1 VRTLPLLLS
10 LLGASLAALP
20 PETYQLAQ
28 DWLVEPANFKA
39 TARISADGETLTL
52 DNGLVRRVIRLKSGC
67 ATVAVDDRMTGR
79 ALLRA
84 VRPEGT
90 VTINGREHAI
100 GGLVGQPNQAYLT
113 PEWLAAM
120 RADPNALRLV
130 NVELGQPRERMAWK
144 RVRPHEPGAVWPPK
158 GAYARLD
165 FVPTDNVSSPRQRT
179 TLWTDNFAILDKAWT
194 VRASGKHERAS
205 FTNEGKVG
213 EIYAPGNVHCYA
225 ERALPADAE
234 QVELALSLG
243 TDAGSTWGPGLAV
256 VFANGSVAHVA
267 LRPGDRGTHGHAT
280 LGVGATDKLVKAKTF
295 ASADGGLDLARTY
308 RLRVTLESDNLRWE
322 LADQAAP
329 GRWVAL
335 GSTPRAA
342 NWGKPK
348 AVRIGKMNRE
358 GGAGDHAGEDGEW
371 GRARMIGLTVAG
383 AEQAVAGAAAAKP
396 AFRVSVHLELYDGI
410 PVWSKWITVHNDSS
424 ETLTVDRFSSE
435 LLAVVEASNHV
446 EHRPPVPLPE
456 PSCLEAETDQAFG
469 SFNVEQANRHA
480 VRWEADPSFTSQVN
494 YLLKS
499 PCLLRI
505 GPFRGPAQQVAPGDT
520 FESFRAFV
528 LVQDSTEQERRGLAR
543 RKLYRTLAPWVTEN
557 PLMHHLLANDPKRVR
572 QAIDE
577 AAEVGFE
584 MVILSFGSGFNA
596 ENEQPDYLAAWRDVA
611 AYARSKGIDIG
622 SYSLLSSRRVGGG
635 NDVVPAPGESTTFG
649 NAPALT
655 SAWGTDYFRK
665 IRQLHAVTGFKVF
678 EHDGSY
684 PGDWDVTPRPPLQ
697 RGLDDSQWAQW
708 RIIDSLYRWCRG
720 EGIYLNVP
728 DYYFLGGSNKCGMG
742 YREVNWSLPRAQ
754 QVIHTRQN
762 IFDGTWT
769 RTPSMG
775 WMFVPLSEYQGGGAA
790 ATIEPLDTHLDHYR
804 RMMVSNLAYGVQACY
819 RGPRLYDTP
828 RTREMVRETV
838 AWYKRHRAILESD
851 VVHLRRADG
860 LDWDGAVHVNPT
872 LPERAMLVAFNPT
885 TQPIEREIL
894 VPLHYAGLTDACVAQ
909 LGEDGPKQSLKLD
922 SQRRARV
929 RVSIP
934 AEGHATVVFR
944 AP

>member
-1 VRTLPLLLS
+1 MNLPPLVLALI
-10 LLGASLAALP
+10 GASLAALP
-20 PETYQLAQ
+20 PETYRLEK
-28 DWLVEPANFKA
+28 DWLVDPASFKA
-39 TARISADGETLTL
+39 TARVSAEGETLTM

-67 ATVAVDDRMTGR
+67 ATVAVDDLMNGR
-79 ALLRA
+79 SLLRA
-84 VRPEGT
+84 TRPEGT

-113 PEWLAAM
+113 PEWLASM
-120 RADPNALRLV
+120 RADPKAMRLV

-144 RVRPHEPGAVWPPK
+144 RVRPHEAGAAWPPK
-158 GAYARLD
+158 GVYARLD
-165 FVPTDNVSSPRQRT
+165 FAPTDIAATGVERKR
-179 TLWTDNFAILDKAWT
+179 LWADDLAVLDKAW
-194 VRASGKHERAS
+194 VIRASAKDERIS

-225 ERALPADAE
+225 ERPLPPGTG
-234 QVELALSLG
+234 QLELTLSPG
-243 TDAGSTWGPGLAV
+243 TDAGSGWGPGLAV
-256 VFANGSVAHVA
+256 VFTDGTVARVA
-267 LRPGDRGTHGHAT
+267 LRPGDRGKHGHAS
-280 LGVGATDKLVKAKTF
+280 LGVGGSENLVSAKAF
-295 ASADGGLDLARTY
+295 AAADGGLDLARTY
-308 RLRVTLESDNLRWE
+308 RLRVTLGTDALVWE
-322 LADQAAP
+322 LADHAEP
-329 GRWVAL
+329 GRWVSL
-335 GSTPRAA
+335 GRTPRSPG
-342 NWGKPK
+342 WGKP
-348 AVRIGKMNRE
+348 ATVRIGKTSRE
-358 GGAGDHAGEDGEW
+358 GGAGDHDGETGEW
-371 GRARMIGLTVAG
+371 GRSRIIALAVYDQ
-383 AEQAVAGAAAAKP
+383 EQPLAGAAPAKP
-396 AFRVSVHLELYDGI
+396 AFRVSVHLELYDGL
-410 PVWSKWITVHNDSS
+410 PAWSKWITVHNDSA
-424 ETLTVDRFSSE
+424 ETLTVDRFNSE

-446 EHRPPVPLPE
+446 EHRPPLPLPE
-456 PSCLEAETDQAFG
+456 PNCLEAETDQAFG
-469 SFNVEQANRHA
+469 SFNWEQANRHA
-480 VRWEADPSFTSQVN
+480 VRWEPDPSFTSQVN

-499 PCLLRI
+499 LCLLRI
-505 GPFRGPAQQVAPGDT
+505 GPFRGPAQQVAPGGT

-528 LVQDSTEQERRGLAR
+528 LVQDSTEQERRGLSR

-557 PLMHHLLANDPKRVR
+557 PLMHHLLSNDPKRVR

-596 ENEQPDYLAAWRDVA
+596 ENEQPAHLASWREVA
-611 AYARSKGIDIG
+611 DYARSKGVDLG
-622 SYSLLSSRRVGGG
+622 TYSLLSSRRVGGG

-655 SAWGTDYFRK
+655 SAWGVDYFRK
-665 IRQLHAVTGFKVF
+665 IHKLHAETGFSVF

-708 RIIDSLYRWCRG
+708 RIIDGFYRWCRG

-728 DYYFLGGSNKCGMG
+728 DYYFLGGSSKCGMG

-762 IFDGTWT
+762 IFDGTWS

-775 WMFVPLSEYQGGGAA
+775 WMFVPLSQYHGGGAA

-804 RMMVSNLAYGVQACY
+804 RMMLSNLAFGVQACY
-819 RGPRLYDTP
+819 RGPRLFDTP

-851 VVHLRRADG
+851 LVHLRRADG
-860 LDWDGAVHVNPT
+860 VDWDGAVHVNPK

-885 TQPIEREIL
+885 AKPMTREIL
-894 VPLHYAGLTDACVAQ
+894 VPLHYAGLSETCVAQ
-909 LGEDGPKQSLKLD
+909 LGEDGPRQTLRLD
-922 SQRRARV
+922 AQRRARV
-929 RVSIP
+929 QVTLP
-934 AEGHATVVFR
+934 AEGFVWMVFR

>member
-1 VRTLPLLLS
+1 MLQAVCRQVRTLPLLLA
-10 LLGASLAALP
+10 LVGASLAALP

-67 ATVAVDDRMTGR
+67 ATVAVDDHMTGR
-79 ALLRA
+79 SLLRA

-120 RADPNALRLV
+120 RADPAALRLIK
-130 NVELGQPRERMAWK
+130 VELGQPRERMAWK
-144 RVRPHEPGAVWPPK
+144 RERSHETGAVWPPK
-158 GAYARLD
+158 GVYARLD
-165 FVPTDNVSSPRQRT
+165 F
-179 TLWTDNFAILDKAWT
+179 
-194 VRASGKHERAS
+194 E
-205 FTNEGKVG
+205 
-213 EIYAPGNVHCYA
+213 
-225 ERALPADAE
+225 PADA
-234 QVELALSLG
+234 
-243 TDAGSTWGPGLAV
+243 
-256 VFANGSVAHVA
+256 
-267 LRPGDRGTHGHAT
+267 
-280 LGVGATDKLVKAKTF
+280 
-295 ASADGGLDLARTY
+295 
-308 RLRVTLESDNLRWE
+308 
-322 LADQAAP
+322 
-329 GRWVAL
+329 
-335 GSTPRAA
+335 TPT
-342 NWGKPK
+342 KPSF
-348 AVRIGKMNRE
+348 V
-358 GGAGDHAGEDGEW
+358 
-371 GRARMIGLTVAG
+371 
-383 AEQAVAGAAAAKP
+383 
-396 AFRVSVHLELYDGI
+396 VSVHFELYDGI
-410 PVWSKWITVHNDSS
+410 PVWSKWITVQNNSS
-424 ETLTVDRFSSE
+424 ETLTVDRFNSE

-446 EHRPPVPLPE
+446 EHRPPLPLPE
-456 PSCLEAETDQAFG
+456 PNCLEAETDQAFG

-480 VRWEADPSFTSQVN
+480 VRWEADPSFTTQVN

-505 GPFRGPAQQVAPGDT
+505 GPFRGPAQEIAPGGT

-543 RKLYRTLAPWVTEN
+543 RKLYRTLAPWITEN

-596 ENEQPDYLAAWRDVA
+596 ENEQPDYLATWRDVA

-655 SAWGTDYFRK
+655 STWGTDYFRK

-684 PGDWDVTPRPPLQ
+684 PGDWDVTARPPLQ

-762 IFDGTWT
+762 IYDGTWT

-775 WMFVPLSEYQGGGAA
+775 WMFVPLSQYQGGGAA

-860 LDWDGAVHVNPT
+860 LDWDGAVHVNPA
-872 LPERAMLVAFNPT
+872 LPERGMLVAFNPT

-909 LGEDGPKQSLKLD
+909 LGEEGSKQSLKLD

-929 RVSIP
+929 RVTIP